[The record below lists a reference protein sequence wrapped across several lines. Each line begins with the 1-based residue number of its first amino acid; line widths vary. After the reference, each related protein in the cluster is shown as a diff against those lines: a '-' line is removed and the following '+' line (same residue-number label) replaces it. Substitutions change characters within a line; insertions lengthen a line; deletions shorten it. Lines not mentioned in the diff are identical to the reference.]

1 MKREAK
7 VVRENGR
14 LMAEVLREEACQSCR
29 ACRFG
34 QVERVL
40 VELPQG
46 SEYREGETIELEV
59 PDGTVS
65 RGALLAYA
73 LPLAA
78 MLAGLFLGARWGAEG
93 VQALGALV
101 GLALGLLAVRLFS
114 RRMKAPAPMPC
125 AKVFQKRRIKNERQL
140 SNRLVRFGSWRYF

>member
-40 VELPQG
+40 VELPPG
-46 SEYREGETIELEV
+46 GEYREGETIKIHFHTNEPWKVLEYCASLGDIY
-59 PDGTVS
+59 DGVIENL
-65 RGALLAYA
+65 RRQAN
-73 LPLAA
+73 
-78 MLAGLFLGARWGAEG
+78 GLEG
-93 VQALGALV
+93 
-101 GLALGLLAVRLFS
+101 
-114 RRMKAPAPMPC
+114 
-125 AKVFQKRRIKNERQL
+125 
-140 SNRLVRFGSWRYF
+140 

>member
-40 VELPQG
+40 V
-46 SEYREGETIELEV
+46 
-59 PDGTVS
+59 
-65 RGALLAYA
+65 
-73 LPLAA
+73 
-78 MLAGLFLGARWGAEG
+78 
-93 VQALGALV
+93 
-101 GLALGLLAVRLFS
+101 
-114 RRMKAPAPMPC
+114 
-125 AKVFQKRRIKNERQL
+125 
-140 SNRLVRFGSWRYF
+140 